1 MLVGHQSP
9 RRLGDVVVISLNC
22 LRYFKRL
29 GGHQERSS
37 VTAAIGTIPSKFWVA
52 CLKRARLWSAFGKV
66 ERTRVSDVLVNLAQ
80 VRLLHRIMGKP
91 SVEDELN
98 GIDSELI
105 GTKKWRPERNFRR
118 ALQKAEIAY
127 LLTFDPDYLER
138 QEIWQKAR
146 FAGLVNLSHP
156 WSSGNALADER

>member
-1 MLVGHQSP
+1 M
-9 RRLGDVVVISLNC
+9 
-22 LRYFKRL
+22 
-29 GGHQERSS
+29 
-37 VTAAIGTIPSKFWVA
+37 
-52 CLKRARLWSAFGKV
+52 
-66 ERTRVSDVLVNLAQ
+66 NLAQ